1 MSLRQT
7 NGYLRELYLEY
18 YNNYLT
24 IEKFADHNQMEIE
37 DMRKILA
44 LGKRLHKEHVDLLT
58 GKVKTK
64 QETK

>member
-24 IEKFADHNQMEIE
+24 VQKLAEHNLMTVE
-37 DMRKILA
+37 DMRRLVD
-44 LGKRLHKEHVDLLT
+44 LGKKLHEQHVDLLT
-58 GKVKTK
+58 GKVKGDK
-64 QETK
+64 Q